1 MFAYEQ
7 CLLCMGHHS
16 DIWIEAA
23 AYLEMSSRLLTEKGV
38 SFRHGLLVLS
48 IINAAYCQVPL
59 SLLYCRSG

>member
-38 SFRHGLLVLS
+38 SFRHGHLVLS
-48 IINAAYCQVPL
+48 IIHTAYCEMALETIPIL
-59 SLLYCRSG
+59 